1 MEQNKVSIS
10 TGIVWNSRI
19 EDMEETLKEADR
31 CMYVE
36 KDKYH
41 KDRRCCAMKQ
51 IIIAIGREFGSGG
64 HLVAKKLAE
73 HYNIP
78 LYSKELLDEV
88 AKDGRYSKEVL
99 ERFDEKPMNFAFIP
113 VPAGGTTISLE
124 QDIAIRQ
131 FNFIRKKANE
141 EKESFVI
148 VGRCAEEILSDNPN
162 MISAFILGDKDTKT
176 KRVMEREGV
185 DEKTALNM
193 MKKMDKMRK
202 VYHNFYCESK
212 WGDSRTYD
220 ICIKIGKVDV
230 DTATDMII
238 KYIDS
243 RDN

>member
-1 MEQNKVSIS
+1 
-10 TGIVWNSRI
+10 
-19 EDMEETLKEADR
+19 
-31 CMYVE
+31 
-36 KDKYH
+36 
-41 KDRRCCAMKQ
+41 MKQ

-162 MISAFILGDKDTKT
+162 MISAFILGDKVTKT
-176 KRVMEREGV
+176 KRVMEWEGV